1 MIRFDRIRAH
11 DLGVLRDVDVDLAGI
26 PGTLVAVTGPNG
38 SGKSTF
44 LGLLAAALYRDAP
57 TRGSL
62 VDLARSRTASLEV
75 SFVNGAPWTVRHLV
89 DGVGKKSEATAF
101 DEHGAPATDSGKVR
115 AFDQWAAKALPRPEV
130 FLSSIFLPQGSRGF
144 LGLSA
149 SERKGVL
156 LRVLGVERFELLAA
170 DARER
175 ARAAKAAADVVRGKI
190 LEVST
195 GPSLDE
201 AQDVMAQRQAE
212 AAEADAAVTAARAE
226 VEREEAALASAR
238 EVWALEQE
246 RLRSVDDV
254 QRRLDAA
261 RGCVADLEKRLGNN
275 RALLEQSAA
284 VEAAVERA
292 RVLTSERDTI
302 VAEHKASLYGAGDR
316 AEAELAALK
325 ADKGAR
331 FRLNVAVAARNAAV
345 ARERDLAQAIDG
357 ATAKL
362 PEARRFLA
370 ADRELV
376 AALEAQVAELR
387 ERRVFGADERIAG
400 LRSGVGEV
408 IERLTDPLTNPGD
421 DAFSRAAAR
430 SAAKLALAADDEAAR
445 AAVEVPPA
453 LAEAERRLAAAVP
466 ALRRSESE
474 VDALERAV
482 ARGPELAQ
490 AGHDSA
496 RAKAEEQAAIEACN
510 AAAEASG
517 RLVVAAET
525 NARRW
530 READDRIRQIEAELG
545 KLAPLA
551 EKAGSV
557 ARAAGRI
564 AELETQIEQERATVA
579 DLEAALRGLAFRA
592 PAVAP
597 QAPSV
602 YAVSA
607 ARTASSAADELARK
621 AARALALAEADVT
634 RARASADRLAAL
646 RAELL
651 VLDADLADWTRLSED
666 LGRDGLQAAEIDA
679 AGPELTELVND
690 LLRTCVGPRWTV
702 TVDTQKLSADGK
714 KTLEGLEV
722 RVLDVERGR
731 EAPAETLSG
740 GELVL
745 VGEAVSLAIT
755 MLACR
760 RAGVRGATLIRDESG
775 AALDPGAARSYV
787 AMLRRACELAGA
799 RQCLFV
805 SHAQEVVEMADA
817 RIVLTDGSAVVQ

>member
-11 DLGVLRDVDVDLAGI
+11 DLGVLRDVDIDLASI

-75 SFVNGAPWTVRHLV
+75 SFVHGAPWTVKHLV

-101 DEHGAPATDSGKVR
+101 DADGAPATDSGKVR
-115 AFDQWAAKALPRPEV
+115 AFDQWAAKALPRAEV

-190 LEVST
+190 LEVGA

-201 AQDVMAQRQAE
+201 ALDVQAQRQAE
-212 AAEADAAVTAARAE
+212 AAGADAAVVDARAE
-226 VEREEAALASAR
+226 VEREESALASAR
-238 EVWALEQE
+238 EVWAIEQE
-246 RLRSVDDV
+246 RLRSVNDV
-254 QRRLDAA
+254 QRRLDGA
-261 RGCVADLEKRLGNN
+261 RACVVDIERRIANN
-275 RALLEQSAA
+275 RLLLDESGAIG
-284 VEAAVERA
+284 AAVERV
-292 RVLTSERDTI
+292 RVLTVEHDTI
-302 VAEHKASLYGAGDR
+302 AAERAAWERGATERAQAERAASKALQGAN
-316 AEAELAALK
+316 
-325 ADKGAR
+325 AR
-331 FRLNVAVAARNAAV
+331 FKSAVAARNAAWE
-345 ARERDLAQAIDG
+345 REQGLAKAIHD

-400 LRSGVGEV
+400 LRSGATEAL
-408 IERLTDPLTNPGD
+408 ERLKDPARGVATPGIILL
-421 DAFSRAAAR
+421 DALR
-430 SAAKLALAADDEAAR
+430 ADDEAAQ

-474 VDALERAV
+474 VDALERTV
-482 ARGPELAQ
+482 ARGPELEQ
-490 AGHDSA
+490 AGQDSA
-496 RAKAEEQAAIEACN
+496 RTKADEQAVIEATN
-510 AAAEASG
+510 AAAEASW

-525 NARRW
+525 DARRW
-530 READDRIRQIEAELG
+530 REVDDRRGELEAELG
-545 KLAPLA
+545 KLAPVA
-551 EKAGSV
+551 EKAASV

-564 AELETQIEQERATVA
+564 AELETQLEQEKATVT
-579 DLEAALRGLAFRA
+579 DLESALRGLAFRA
-592 PAVAP
+592 PAVPP

-602 YAVSA
+602 LALSTARA
-607 ARTASSAADELARK
+607 ASVTADDLARK
-621 AARALALAEADVT
+621 AGRALALAEADVT
-634 RARASADRLAAL
+634 RARASADRLAEL

-651 VLDADLADWTRLSED
+651 VLDADVADWTRLSED

-740 GELVL
+740 GEMVL

-787 AMLRRACELAGA
+787 AMLRRAADLVGA
-799 RQCLFV
+799 RQVLFV
-805 SHAQEVVEMADA
+805 SHAPEVVEMADA
-817 RIVLTDGSAVVQ
+817 RIVLSGGTAVVG